1 MKITVSS
8 RDRMEQEIS
17 AALEQCNLCEETLEI
32 TLPDGFWGD
41 EFEDIVDSFMPEIEA
56 HIERGGGY
64 MMDDRL
70 FSVTGQDCY
79 HVRSRF
85 VLK

>member
-1 MKITVSS
+1 MQIKIES
-8 RDRMEQEIS
+8 RADMDRDIT
-17 AALEQCNLCEETLEI
+17 AALEKVNLCKEVLEI

-41 EFEDIVDSFMPEIEA
+41 EFEDVVNRYMPQIEA
-56 HIERGGGY
+56 NIERGGGY
-64 MMDDRL
+64 MMDARY
-70 FSVTGQDCY
+70 FPVTGQDCY